1 MSSGVFNVGLTALS
15 AAQVGVLT
23 TSHNIANAST
33 PGYTRQQI
41 VQTTN
46 TPLFTGVGFL
56 GQGTN
61 VQTIQRVYNQFI
73 STQLMSAQAGVAE
86 MDTYLAQIDQL
97 DNLLA
102 DPSAGLSPALS
113 DFFKGVQELAANPS
127 SVPARQ
133 AMLSGGQALAA
144 RFQSID
150 RRISEVRDGVNQQ
163 VTDEIAKINSYAVQL
178 GDINQRIILAQATGS
193 NQPAND
199 LIDQREQMIAELN
212 KEIRTQSFQ
221 QNDGTYNV
229 FIGNGQPLVVG
240 RDVSTLQAVQ
250 DINDP
255 QKTTVSL
262 KSAYGTTMT
271 LTESLL
277 TGGNLGGLLAFRNQS
292 LDPAQNALG
301 RVAIGLAQTFNEIH
315 RLGQDL
321 TGALGGN
328 FFNVSTPVVNSGTL
342 NATQATVLSA
352 QIVNSDYRV
361 TYSSGTS
368 TYDVVRLSDSAAMG
382 SFTAASFPITV
393 DGVKISLTSGA
404 AANGDVFLVR
414 PGNAAGSRVIAE
426 SDNTGTAVINS
437 TGSNL
442 QALTTSDYRLD
453 VMASGG
459 PYTFSLTRLSDGQLW
474 SGTGASAAAALS
486 DLATKQQVGFNLTL
500 SGTAPSVGDSFS
512 IQPTRVGAR
521 NLSVALTDP
530 SAVAA
535 ALPIRTAATLNNTGT
550 ATISAGSV
558 ESKSTLPL
566 AAPVTLT
573 FNSTTNQFSVAGAV
587 PAVGNIAYDPA
598 SLTSKAISFNGLS
611 FTISGTPQ
619 NGDSF
624 TVSANANGV
633 SDNRTMQ
640 LLGGLQTLNTL
651 AGTPGS
657 ATAGATASFQA
668 AYAQIVSQVG
678 NKAREVEVTGKA
690 QQSLA
695 DQAQSAR
702 DQISGVNLDEEAAN
716 LMRYQQ
722 AYQAA
727 AKMLDIAGRLFDEIL
742 AIGR

>member
-1 MSSGVFNVGLTALS
+1 MSSGVFSVGLTALS

-33 PGYTRQQI
+33 QGYTRQQI

-56 GQGTN
+56 GQGTS

-73 STQLMSAQAGVAE
+73 SNQLMAAQTGVAE

-102 DPSAGLSPALS
+102 DPNAGLSPALS
-113 DFFKGVQELAANPS
+113 DFFNGVQELAANPS

-163 VTDEIAKINSYAVQL
+163 ITDEIAKINSYATQL
-178 GDINQRIILAQATGS
+178 GEINQRIILAQATGS
-193 NQPAND
+193 NQPPND
-199 LIDQREQMIAELN
+199 LIDQREQLISDLN
-212 KEIRTQSFQ
+212 KEIRTQTFQ
-221 QNDGTYNV
+221 QGDGTYNI

-240 RDVSTLQAVQ
+240 REVSTLQAVQ
-250 DINDP
+250 DVNDP
-255 QKTTVSL
+255 QKITVSL
-262 KSAYGTTMT
+262 RSPYGTTMT
-271 LTESLL
+271 LIESLL
-277 TGGNLGGLLAFRNQS
+277 TGGNLGGLLAFRSQS

-328 FFNVSTPVVNSGTL
+328 FFNVPAPVVNSGTL

-361 TYSSGTS
+361 VFDGTNYDVTRLSDGTAFNNLTFPAVVDGVTISLSSGTPLVN
-368 TYDVVRLSDSAAMG
+368 DA
-382 SFTAASFPITV
+382 FI
-393 DGVKISLTSGA
+393 
-404 AANGDVFLVR
+404 VR
-414 PGNAAGSRVIAE
+414 PGNPAGSRVIAE
-426 SDNTGTAVINS
+426 SDNTGTAVLNS
-437 TGSNL
+437 AGSNI
-442 QALTTSDYRLD
+442 QALTVSDYRLD
-453 VMASGG
+453 VTAAGG
-459 PYTFSLTRLSDGQLW
+459 PYTFTLTRLSDGQLW
-474 SGTGASAAAALS
+474 SGSGASAALALA
-486 DLATKQQVGFNLTL
+486 DLATQQQVGFNLAF
-500 SGTAPSVGDSFS
+500 SGTNPSVGDSFS

-521 NLSVALTDP
+521 NISVALTDP
-530 SAVAA
+530 SAIAA
-535 ALPIRTAATLNNTGT
+535 AAPFRTAATLGNTGT

-558 ESKSTLPL
+558 EDKSYLPL
-566 AAPVTLT
+566 TAPVTLT
-573 FNSTTNQFSVAGAV
+573 FNSTTNQFAVAGAV
-587 PAVGNIAYDPA
+587 PAVANIAYNPA
-598 SLTSKAISFNGLS
+598 TVTSKAISFNGLS

-619 NGDSF
+619 NGDTF
-624 TVSANANGV
+624 TLSANANGV
-633 SDNRTMQ
+633 SDSRTMQ
-640 LLGGLQTLNTL
+640 LLGGLQTLNAL

-657 ATAGATASFQA
+657 TSAGATASFQA

-727 AKMLDIAGRLFDEIL
+727 AKMLDIAGRLLDEIL
-742 AIGR
+742 ALGR